1 MKNLVYC
8 NLILIFLLQFINQVF
23 IPIPLFII
31 GILYV
36 FSFFFSNK
44 ENILGVYLYLIMISS
59 GFLLYLTNILFVI
72 FLLWYYRNNIIIG
85 INSLLI
91 LLLTLNESVHVFIN
105 SLMGFQESIIKLFGF
120 LVCFIPFM
128 FLKQLR
134 NTVNIKVTF
143 NFLLLGFISF
153 SLITIGTYITS
164 YNVANFFN
172 EIRRFGYLPKSK
184 DESDLLMNPNTIGKN
199 SAFIVGT
206 YLVLINLGYLKYTI
220 KNIILISYVIFIG
233 SLTLSRS
240 FFLLMITALVLI
252 AIYQM
257 IKKKV
262 LKITMLFL
270 FLISS
275 VLLMLRYATNF
286 TKAMSKRI
294 LETDDISGGRLD
306 IYSQYINIITT
317 DYKVLLFG
325 TGMQDYL
332 LKVQNYNSFINQ
344 SSHNIVLEIL
354 TIWGIVGLIIVIMFM
369 FNYIF
374 ECKNLLTSTIGTKI
388 LLLIPIIIIILS
400 AMFGQF
406 FISYYHTFALTF
418 FALILLD
425 IKGVYKC

>member
-1 MKNLVYC
+1 
-8 NLILIFLLQFINQVF
+8 
-23 IPIPLFII
+23 
-31 GILYV
+31 
-36 FSFFFSNK
+36 
-44 ENILGVYLYLIMISS
+44 
-59 GFLLYLTNILFVI
+59 
-72 FLLWYYRNNIIIG
+72 
-85 INSLLI
+85 
-91 LLLTLNESVHVFIN
+91 
-105 SLMGFQESIIKLFGF
+105 
-120 LVCFIPFM
+120 
-128 FLKQLR
+128 
-134 NTVNIKVTF
+134 
-143 NFLLLGFISF
+143 
-153 SLITIGTYITS
+153 
-164 YNVANFFN
+164 
-172 EIRRFGYLPKSK
+172 
-184 DESDLLMNPNTIGKN
+184 
-199 SAFIVGT
+199 
-206 YLVLINLGYLKYTI
+206 
-220 KNIILISYVIFIG
+220 
-233 SLTLSRS
+233 
-240 FFLLMITALVLI
+240 
-252 AIYQM
+252 
-257 IKKKV
+257 
-262 LKITMLFL
+262 KITMLFL

-275 VLLMLRYATNF
+275 GLLMLRYATNF

-325 TGMQDYL
+325 TEMQDYL

-354 TIWGIVGLIIVIMFM
+354 TIWCIVGLIIVIMFM